1 MSLLKSIGM
10 NYFILTKMMLMPS
23 GIYLEIYMKN
33 WKKCPFP
40 EKKYSSMGYNLK
52 KTFYPLK
59 LNESKNN
66 QMQKQTLGQNKE
78 RLSVWRRT
86 SI

>member
-40 EKKYSSMGYNLK
+40 EKKVFINGIQS
-52 KTFYPLK
+52 
-59 LNESKNN
+59 EKNI
-66 QMQKQTLGQNKE
+66 
-78 RLSVWRRT
+78 LSP
-86 SI
+86 